1 MKHRPK
7 HVLEYLAVRTVAGLI
22 QCLPYRVALGLGWG
36 IAWFI
41 FYVLRFRVAAAKARI
56 REVFGTRY
64 SNREVNRIAWQ
75 SWRDF
80 CFTAVEMVRIPVSSP
95 AWIRSVVDV
104 GDSDRK
110 ILAHLQ
116 TGQGAIIAAPHMG
129 SWEMAT
135 LTSLAC
141 GVRLFTV
148 TGNQKNQLVEEYIHR
163 MRMGSGFETLQR
175 SASVLKGIIRNIRA
189 GKVLAMLTDV
199 RSRTP
204 GVATKFLGKTA
215 NIAGGL
221 GLIAKMTGV
230 PVFPCVITRQGWTRH
245 HYRIMD
251 PVWPDE
257 SLGKKED
264 WQRITQAV
272 FDVFDRAIREQPE
285 QWFWFNKRW
294 VLDPLE
300 PTADDGRQTTDARHQ
315 PVEEGRRIP
324 DDAMVP

>member
-1 MKHRPK
+1 VRHHPK
-7 HVLEYLAVRTVAGLI
+7 HFFEYLVVRAVAGLI

-36 IAWFI
+36 IAGFV
-41 FYVLRFRVAAAKARI
+41 FFVVRFRVSAAKARI

-95 AWIRSVVDV
+95 AWIRSVVEV
-104 GDSDRK
+104 GDEARK

-116 TGQGAIIAAPHMG
+116 TGRGAVIAAPHMG
-129 SWEMAT
+129 SWEIAT

-141 GVRLFTV
+141 GVHLFTV
-148 TGNQKNQLVEEYIHR
+148 TGKQKNPLVEEYIHR
-163 MRMGSGFETLQR
+163 ARMGTGFETLQR
-175 SASVLKGIIRNIRA
+175 GPYVLKGIIRKIRE
-189 GKVLAMLTDV
+189 GKVMALLPDV

-204 GVATKFLGKTA
+204 GVPTRFLGKTA
-215 NIAGGL
+215 NIAGGM

-245 HYRIMD
+245 HYRLMD
-251 PVWPDE
+251 PVWPDVNLE
-257 SLGKKED
+257 KKED
-264 WQRITQAV
+264 WQRITQEV

-294 VLDPLE
+294 ILDPLE
-300 PTADDGRQTTDARHQ
+300 PAATDASADD
-315 PVEEGRRIP
+315 P
-324 DDAMVP
+324 DRGI

>member
-1 MKHRPK
+1 M
-7 HVLEYLAVRTVAGLI
+7 EYLAVRAVAGLI
-22 QCLPYRVALGLGWG
+22 QRLPYRVALGLGCG
-36 IAWFI
+36 IAWLA
-41 FYVLRFRVAAAKARI
+41 FYVVRYRVTEAKKRI

-64 SNREVNRIAWQ
+64 SNCEVNRIAWR

-80 CFTAVEMVRIPVSSP
+80 CFTAVEMVRIPVSAP
-95 AWIRSVVDV
+95 DWIRSVVDV

-110 ILAHLQ
+110 ILAHVQ

-163 MRMGSGFETLQR
+163 MRMGTGFETLQR
-175 SASVLKGIIRNIRA
+175 SSSVLKGIVRKIRE
-189 GKVLAMLTDV
+189 GKVLALLPDV

-204 GVATKFLGKTA
+204 GVPTRFLGKTA

-221 GLIAKMTGV
+221 GLIAKMAGV
-230 PVFPCVITRQGWTRH
+230 PVVPCLITRQGWTRH
-245 HYRIMD
+245 RYRLMD
-251 PVWPDE
+251 PVWPDANLE
-257 SLGKKED
+257 KKED
-264 WQRITQAV
+264 WRRITQAV

-294 VLDPLE
+294 ILDPLE
-300 PTADDGRQTTDARHQ
+300 PAADDGRQIEEDDRRRTPDA
-315 PVEEGRRIP
+315 
-324 DDAMVP
+324 

>member
-7 HVLEYLAVRTVAGLI
+7 HVMEYLAVRAVAGLI
-22 QCLPYRVALGLGWG
+22 QHLPYRVALGLGWG
-36 IAWFI
+36 IAGLI
-41 FYVLRFRVAAAKARI
+41 FYVLRYRVPAAKARI

-80 CFTAVEMVRIPVSSP
+80 CFTAVEMVRIPVSAP

-110 ILAHLQ
+110 ILAHVQ

-129 SWEMAT
+129 SWEMAM

-141 GVRLFTV
+141 GVRLFAV
-148 TGNQKNQLVEEYIHR
+148 TGNQKNRLVDEFIQR
-163 MRMGSGFETLQR
+163 MRLGTGFEMLPR
-175 SASVLKGIIRNIRA
+175 SSSVLKGIVRKIRA
-189 GKVLAMLTDV
+189 GSCLALLPDV

-204 GVATKFLGKTA
+204 GVAIQFMGKTA
-215 NIAGGL
+215 NIAGGM

-245 HYRIMD
+245 RYRIMEA
-251 PVWPDE
+251 VWPDANLE
-257 SLGKKED
+257 KTED
-264 WQRITQAV
+264 WRRITQKV

-294 VLDPLE
+294 ILDPLE
-300 PTADDGRQTTDARHQ
+300 PMPDDGQQT
-315 PVEEGRRIP
+315 P
-324 DDAMVP
+324 DDGTEKIGGN

>member
-7 HVLEYLAVRTVAGLI
+7 HIVEYLAVRAVAGLI
-22 QCLPYRVALGLGWG
+22 QYLPYRVALGLGWG
-36 IAWFI
+36 IAWLI
-41 FYVLRFRVAAAKARI
+41 FYVLRYRVTAAKARI
-56 REVFGTRY
+56 REVFGTHY
-64 SNREVNRIAWQ
+64 SNREVNCIAWQ

-95 AWIRSVVDV
+95 AWIRLVVDV

-110 ILAHLQ
+110 IIAHVQ

-163 MRMGSGFETLQR
+163 MRMGTGFETLQR
-175 SASVLKGIIRNIRA
+175 SASVLKGIIRKIRE
-189 GKVLAMLTDV
+189 GKVMALLPDV

-204 GVATKFLGKTA
+204 GVTIQFLGKPA
-215 NIAGGL
+215 NIAGGM

-245 HYRIMD
+245 RYRIMD
-251 PVWPDE
+251 PVWPDANLE
-257 SLGKKED
+257 KTED
-264 WQRITQAV
+264 WQRITQEV
-272 FDVFDRAIREQPE
+272 FDVFDRAIREKPE

-300 PTADDGRQTTDARHQ
+300 SKTDAGHQTTDDGT
-315 PVEEGRRIP
+315 EKSGGN
-324 DDAMVP
+324 

>member
-1 MKHRPK
+1 MKHRAK
-7 HVLEYLAVRTVAGLI
+7 HVLEYVGVRAVAGLV
-22 QCLPYRVALGLGWG
+22 QFLPYRVALGLAWG
-36 IAWFI
+36 IAWLI
-41 FYVLRFRVAAAKARI
+41 FHACRYRVADAQSRI

-64 SNREVNRIAWQ
+64 SDREVRSISWR

-95 AWIRSVVDV
+95 AWIRSIVDV
-104 GDSDRK
+104 GGSDRI
-110 ILAHLQ
+110 ILDHLN
-116 TGQGAIIAAPHMG
+116 TGKGAIIAAPHMG

-175 SASVLKGIIRNIRA
+175 SSSVLKGIIRRIRE
-189 GKVLAMLTDV
+189 GKVMAMLPDV

-204 GVATKFLGKTA
+204 GVVVQFLGKPA

-230 PVFPCVITRQGWTRH
+230 PIFPCIITRQGWTRH
-245 HYRIMD
+245 RYRILEA
-251 PVWPDE
+251 VWPDDR
-257 SLGKKED
+257 LDKKED
-264 WQRITQAV
+264 WQRMTQAV

-294 VLDPLE
+294 ILDPLDPAANTDE
-300 PTADDGRQTTDARHQ
+300 AGADLSTAT
-315 PVEEGRRIP
+315 
-324 DDAMVP
+324 

>member
-1 MKHRPK
+1 VKHRPK
-7 HVLEYLAVRTVAGLI
+7 HVAEDLAVRALAGLI
-22 QCLPYRVALGLGWG
+22 QCLPYRVALVLAWG
-36 IAWFI
+36 IAWLI
-41 FYVLRFRVAAAKARI
+41 FHVGRYRVAAAKARI

-64 SNREVNRIAWQ
+64 AKREVNRIAWQ
-75 SWRDF
+75 SWRNF

-95 AWIRSVVDV
+95 AWISSVVDV

-110 ILAHLQ
+110 ILAHVQ
-116 TGQGAIIAAPHMG
+116 TGQGAIIAASHMG

-141 GVRLFTV
+141 GVHLFTV
-148 TGNQKNQLVEEYIHR
+148 TGTQKNQLVEEYIHR
-163 MRMGSGFETLQR
+163 TRMGTGFETIQR
-175 SASVLKGIIRNIRA
+175 SASVLKGIVRRIRE
-189 GKVLAMLTDV
+189 GKVFAILPDV

-204 GVATKFLGKTA
+204 GVATRFLGKTA

-245 HYRIMD
+245 RYRLMA
-251 PVWPDE
+251 PVWPDA
-257 SLGKKED
+257 SLEKKAD

-300 PTADDGRQTTDARHQ
+300 PTEEREALS
-315 PVEEGRRIP
+315 VER
-324 DDAMVP
+324 

>member
-1 MKHRPK
+1 
-7 HVLEYLAVRTVAGLI
+7 LEYLAVRAVAGLI

-36 IAWFI
+36 IAGLI
-41 FYVLRFRVAAAKARI
+41 FYVFRYRAAAAKTRI

-75 SWRDF
+75 SWRNF
-80 CFTAVEMVRIPVSSP
+80 CWTAVEMVRIPVSSP
-95 AWIRSVVDV
+95 AWVRSVVDV

-110 ILAHLQ
+110 ILAHMQ
-116 TGQGAIIAAPHMG
+116 TGRGAIIAAAHMG

-141 GVRLFTV
+141 GIRLFTV

-163 MRMGSGFETLQR
+163 MRMGTGFETLQR
-175 SASVLKGIIRNIRA
+175 SSSVLKGIVRKIRE
-189 GKVLAMLTDV
+189 GKVFALLPDV

-204 GVATKFLGKTA
+204 GVAIRFLGKTA

-230 PVFPCVITRQGWTRH
+230 PVFPCVITRQGCARH
-245 HYRIMD
+245 RYRLMEA
-251 PVWPDE
+251 VWPDANLE
-257 SLGKKED
+257 KTED
-264 WQRITQAV
+264 WRRMTQAV

-294 VLDPLE
+294 ILDPLE
-300 PTADDGRQTTDARHQ
+300 PTADGGTPDDGRQTTDARHQ
-315 PVEEGRRIP
+315 P
-324 DDAMVP
+324 